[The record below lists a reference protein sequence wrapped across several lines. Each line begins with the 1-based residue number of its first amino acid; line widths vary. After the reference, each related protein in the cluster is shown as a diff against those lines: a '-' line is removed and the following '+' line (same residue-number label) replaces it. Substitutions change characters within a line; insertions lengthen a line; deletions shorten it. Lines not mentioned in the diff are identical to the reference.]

1 MIPVDIKLRLRLKKS
16 GILLGVILTIFTSAA
31 AQVIDIA
38 NLHQN
43 DAQGVPMLLNQT
55 VTVVGEVTVS
65 NQFGITGAVEDRTGG
80 VAIYDAN
87 FVSKVAIGDSVKIS
101 GTVTQYSGLTEL
113 KNVTILL
120 RIAKSPSLEPWL
132 VTCRDVANEGANGVE
147 KLEGRLVRIND
158 VAVNTS
164 KWTVS
169 GAGSNYILT
178 DATGS
183 CEIRIDKDTDLS
195 NAVAPAGRFDVIG
208 VIQQYDPESPYT
220 QGYQLLPR
228 FKADIID
235 KSGLEIIAGP
245 VEKNITPN
253 SMDLTWQTQSPTNSI
268 VIYGKTL
275 NYEID
280 TLVVPESVNNHLVH
294 LTQLTPATL
303 YHVRVGAGASGNY
316 ELSADAIVM
325 SASDPSS
332 TGKMNVYFSQS
343 VDPSYARY
351 GINAE
356 KVNLLNKLGAR
367 IEAAKYSID
376 FCFYFLDEAAG
387 LLVGAFQRGVKVR
400 VIYDYDSQRP
410 GDSDAVQ
417 FLKNARVPI
426 INDSFGDNN
435 GNAAMHNK
443 FMIVDHR
450 DATSAADDWV
460 WTGSYNAT
468 ESARLYNAENVIE
481 IQDQA
486 LAECYTIEFNE
497 MWGSENDVPDPAK
510 SRFGSRKTDN
520 TPHRFNINGI
530 EVLQYMSPS
539 DHALTALVAAIEQA
553 QHSLY
558 FCMLIFNQSA
568 IANAMHDKWKNV
580 PLFKVKG
587 VIDGEDLSGSQY
599 YNLIGT
605 GSQPWIPPADVH
617 LDNETKY
624 LHHKYLIIDGDGRSA
639 NPTLAT
645 GSYNWSNAAEKS
657 NDENLLII
665 KSQVIANL
673 YLQEFAERYHKAGGT
688 ENLML
693 TSVAAAPRDGL
704 PGSAWLSQNYPNP
717 FNNLTQWNVA
727 VAFPSA
733 ARLEIINALGQL
745 VRSFEL
751 EFQVPGNY
759 HVVWDARDNAGH
771 LVTAGIYFY
780 RLQLREPATT
790 SLTKKMVYLP

>member
-1 MIPVDIKLRLRLKKS
+1 MLKKN
-16 GILLGVILTIFTSAA
+16 GILLGLIFLVNSAV

-38 NLHQN
+38 TLHQN
-43 DAQGVPMLLNQT
+43 DAQGVPILLNQT
-55 VTVVGEVTVS
+55 VTIVGEVTVS
-65 NQFGITGAVEDRTGG
+65 NQFGITGSIQDRTGG

-87 FVSKVAIGDSVKIS
+87 FASKVNIGDSVKIS

-120 RIAKSPSLEPWL
+120 RVPRAPSVVPKLI
-132 VTCRDVANEGANGVE
+132 TCLDVATEGANGVE
-147 KLEGRLVRIND
+147 KLEGQLVRINN

-169 GAGSNYILT
+169 GAGSNFILT

-195 NAVAPAGRFDVIG
+195 NTSAPAARFDVIG

-228 FKADIID
+228 FKADVID
-235 KSGLEIIAGP
+235 NSVLDIVSGP
-245 VEKNITPN
+245 VEKNILPY
-253 SMDLTWQTQSPTNSI
+253 SMDLTWQTQSATNSI
-268 VIYGKTL
+268 VIYGKTS

-280 TLVVPESVNNHLVH
+280 TIVVQESVKNHLVH
-294 LTQLTPATL
+294 LAQLWPATL
-303 YHVRVGAGASGNY
+303 YHVRVGAGTNGNY
-316 ELSADAIVM
+316 QYSADRIVM
-325 SASDPSS
+325 SASNPSS
-332 TGKMNVYFSQS
+332 TGKMNVYFNQS
-343 VDPSYARY
+343 VDPGYAQF
-351 GINAE
+351 GVNAE
-356 KVNLLNKLGAR
+356 KANLLNKLGAR
-367 IEAAKYSID
+367 IEGARYSID

-417 FLKNARVPI
+417 FLKNANVPI
-426 INDSFGDNN
+426 INDRFGDNN

-450 DATSAADDWV
+450 DTTSAADDWV

-497 MWGSENDVPDPAK
+497 MWGSDRDAPDPAK
-510 SRFGSRKTDN
+510 SRFGYRKTEN
-520 TPHRFNINGI
+520 TPHRFNINGV

-539 DHALTALVAAIEQA
+539 DHGQEALLAAIEQA
-553 QHSLY
+553 QHALY
-558 FCMLIFNQSA
+558 FCMLTFNQSS
-568 IANAMHDKWKNV
+568 IANAMYGKWKTV
-580 PLFKVKG
+580 PEFKIKG

-605 GSQPWIPPADVH
+605 GSQPWNPPADVH
-617 LDNETKY
+617 LDKEAKY
-624 LHHKYLIIDGDGRSA
+624 LHHKYLIIDGDGRSGNSA
-639 NPTLAT
+639 LVT
-645 GSYNWSNAAEKS
+645 GSYNWSNAAENS
-657 NDENLLII
+657 NDENFLII
-665 KSQVIANL
+665 KSPLIANL

-688 ENLML
+688 QDLTL
-693 TSVAAAPRDGL
+693 TSVAMSHRETM
-704 PGSAWLSQNYPNP
+704 PGSALLAQNYPNP
-717 FNNLTQWNVA
+717 FNGQTQIRIEVA
-727 VAFPSA
+727 APTTA
-733 ARLEIINALGQL
+733 KLEIFNAIGQII
-745 VRSFEL
+745 RSFDL
-751 EFQVPGNY
+751 VFQVPGS
-759 HVVWDARDNAGH
+759 HEVMWDARDHEGHAVAAG
-771 LVTAGIYFY
+771 VYFY
-780 RLQLREPATT
+780 RLRLLEPYKTMMAQ
-790 SLTKKMVYLP
+790 KMIHLP